1 MEEFIKKISSGGTD
15 FLINLIVSL
24 LILIIGFKIV
34 SILEKSFKKEHK
46 FSKLDPSVK
55 SFLVSFMVIGMKV
68 LLGIMAL
75 TNLGV
80 PSATII
86 TLFGSCALAVGL
98 ALQGG
103 LSNLAGGL
111 MILIFKPFKVGDY
124 ICSNGYEGT
133 VKSITMF
140 YTCLVSVDNKVLQL
154 PNGNLSNSEITNYT
168 MNKLRM
174 LDIKV
179 SVSYDSDIK
188 KVKSVLSKIAND
200 YDLILKDKDIN
211 VRLKEMADSSLIFIF
226 RAWVKTDDYWTAFY
240 DINEQIKET
249 LDKNKIEI
257 PYPQMDIHMKK

>member
-1 MEEFIKKISSGGTD
+1 MEKLFEKITNGGTD
-15 FLINLIVSL
+15 FLINLVVSL

-34 SILEKSFKKEHK
+34 GMLEKSLKKEHK

-55 SFLVSFMVIGMKV
+55 SFIVSFIIIGLKV
-68 LLGIMAL
+68 LLCIMAL

-80 PSATII
+80 PSATIV

-124 ICSNGYEGT
+124 ISSNGYEGT
-133 VKSITMF
+133 VESITMF

-168 MNKLRM
+168 MNKYRM

-188 KVKSVLSKIAND
+188 KVKSVLSKIVNS

-211 VRLKEMADSSLIFIF
+211 IRLKEMADSSLIFIF
-226 RAWVKTDDYWTAFY
+226 RAWVNTDDYWTAYY
-240 DINEQIKET
+240 DINELIKES

>member
-1 MEEFIKKISSGGTD
+1 MEKLFEKITNGGTD
-15 FLINLIVSL
+15 FLINLLVSL
-24 LILIIGFKIV
+24 LILVIGFKIV
-34 SILEKSFKKEHK
+34 GLLEKSFKKEHK

-55 SFLVSFMVIGMKV
+55 SFIVSFIIIGLKV
-68 LLGIMAL
+68 LLCIMAL

-80 PSATII
+80 PSATIV

-124 ICSNGYEGT
+124 ISANGYEGT

-140 YTCLVSVDNKVLQL
+140 YTCLVSIDNKVLQL

-174 LDIKV
+174 LNIDV

-188 KVKSVLSKIAND
+188 KVKEVLSKIANN

-211 VRLKEMADSSLIFIF
+211 IRLKEMGDSSLIFTF
-226 RAWVKTDDYWTAFY
+226 RAWVNTKDYWTAFY
-240 DINEQIKET
+240 DIVEEIKET

>member
-1 MEEFIKKISSGGTD
+1 MEKFFEKITSGGTD
-15 FLINLIVSL
+15 FLIDLIVSL
-24 LILIIGFKIV
+24 LILVVGFKIV
-34 SILEKSFKKEHK
+34 GMLEKSFKKEHK

-55 SFLVSFMVIGMKV
+55 SFIVSFIIIGLKV
-68 LLGIMAL
+68 LLCIMAL

-80 PSATII
+80 PSATIV

-124 ICSNGYEGT
+124 IKSNNYEGT

-140 YTCLVSVDNKVLQL
+140 YTCLISIDNKVLQL

-174 LDIKV
+174 LDINV

-188 KVKSVLSKIAND
+188 KVKKVLSDIANN
-200 YDLILKDKDIN
+200 YDLILKDKDID

-226 RAWVKTDDYWTAFY
+226 RAWVNTKDYWIAYY
-240 DINEQIKET
+240 DIIELIKET

>member
-1 MEEFIKKISSGGTD
+1 MENFFEKIANGGTD
-15 FLINLIVSL
+15 FLIDLIVSL
-24 LILIIGFKIV
+24 LILIVGFKIV
-34 SILEKSFKKEHK
+34 GMLEKSFKKEHK

-55 SFLVSFMVIGMKV
+55 SFIVSFIIIGLKV
-68 LLGIMAL
+68 LLCIMAL

-80 PSATII
+80 PSATIV

-124 ICSNGYEGT
+124 ISANGYEGY
-133 VKSITMF
+133 VKGITMF
-140 YTCLVSVDNKVLQL
+140 YTCLVSLDNKVLQL

-174 LDIKV
+174 LDISV

-188 KVKSVLSKIAND
+188 KVKDVLSKVANS
-200 YDLILKDKDIN
+200 YDLILKNKDIN
-211 VRLKEMADSSLIFIF
+211 IRLKEMADSSLIFIF
-226 RAWVKTDDYWTAFY
+226 RAWVNTDDYWTAYY
-240 DINEQIKET
+240 DINELIKES

>member
-240 DINEQIKET
+240 DINEQIKEN